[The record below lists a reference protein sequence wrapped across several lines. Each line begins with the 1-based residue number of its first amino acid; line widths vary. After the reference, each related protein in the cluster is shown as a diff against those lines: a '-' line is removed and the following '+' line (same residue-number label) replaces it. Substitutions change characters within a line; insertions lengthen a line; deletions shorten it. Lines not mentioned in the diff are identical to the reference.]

1 VQQRNRGLL
10 PLLLVFC
17 LIAAAVATGC
27 GSSGNSSSSGSGSG
41 GSGGG
46 SGKLEKKTIG
56 IFASQGPAEIQTRV
70 INATKEGAKALG
82 WDVKVVDG
90 LGDPA
95 KMQAGMQSLVD
106 SNVDAIIGVFLE
118 PPPVEQALRAAADKK
133 IPVLAVGFVGT
144 PSPYVKESFT
154 ADEGENS
161 KLLSARMAKDLG
173 AGAEVGELR
182 LPQFYGVGIR
192 NKVFADEAK
201 AKGLKIVGSH
211 DVDLINIFDDST
223 KAGKDML
230 NAHPNIKGFF
240 SCCDF
245 GGSALAPAI
254 QAAKSNAVTYSFFA
268 IPSVLPLIREGK
280 VIVVENDNGKE
291 GLMAL
296 DQLAA
301 NFADGTPISAKQA
314 LTEDPIKREIV
325 DKTNVP
331 ATGEEVFPVAKDLE
345 RYKAKWQQKY
355 GIGG

>member
-1 VQQRNRGLL
+1 
-10 PLLLVFC
+10 
-17 LIAAAVATGC
+17 VAGC
-27 GSSGNSSSSGSGSG
+27 GGGDDSSSGSGDSG
-41 GSGGG
+41 AAASGDEGAK
-46 SGKLEKKTIG
+46 KLEKKTIG

-70 INATKEGAKALG
+70 VNATKEGAKALG

-95 KMQAGMQSLVD
+95 KMQQGMQSLVD

-118 PPPVEQALRAAADKK
+118 PPPVEQALIAAKNKK
-133 IPVLAVGFVGT
+133 IPVLAVGFEGT
-144 PSPYVKESFT
+144 PSEYVTASFT

-161 KLLSARMAKDLG
+161 KLLSARMVEDLG
-173 AGAEVGELR
+173 DGAEVGELR
-182 LPQFYGVGIR
+182 LPQFYAVGIR
-192 NKVFADEAK
+192 NKVFAEEAK
-201 AKGLKIVGSH
+201 AGGLKIVGSH

-230 NAHPNIKGFF
+230 NANPNIAAFF

-254 QAAKSNAVTYSFFA
+254 QAANSKAVTYSFFA
-268 IPSVLPLIREGK
+268 IPSVLPLIRDGK

-301 NFADGTPISAKQA
+301 FFADGAEIDGEAA
-314 LTEDPIKREIV
+314 LADDPIKREII
-325 DKTNVP
+325 DAENVP
-331 ATGEEVFPVAKDLE
+331 ADGEEVFPVKDDLE
-345 RYKAKWQQKY
+345 RYTSKWREKY